1 MQDLITEDTKRWED
15 GKPYLYMAQRFAKV
29 GSVSMPF
36 NLSKPRDEA
45 KQIKYYVPLLSDA
58 MLHLEFAADDLSFMP
73 RDPSGEV
80 CHFTPWLCHFAMASK
95 CRYLLESVTAS
106 ANLI

>member
-1 MQDLITEDTKRWED
+1 MEV
-15 GKPYLYMAQRFAKV
+15 GKPYLYMAQRFAKI
-29 GSVSMPF
+29 GSVEVRVNWSAP
-36 NLSKPRDEA
+36 SDDQV
-45 KQIKYYVPLLSDA
+45 QIKYYVPFISDTT
-58 MLHLEFAADDLSFMP
+58 LHLEFAADDLSFIP

-80 CHFTPWLCHFAMASK
+80 CLLTPRLCHFALTRK